1 MCTLQMPSHC
11 FKVNKIKLGREL
23 KLSCAELSCLFAYDK
38 ALDKFLRLSLL
49 EGEGGAG
56 ATASPPRANQCA
68 DCAVGRNATKSA
80 PMPTLDSFLGLL

>member
-1 MCTLQMPSHC
+1 MPSHC

-23 KLSCAELSCLFAYDK
+23 KLKLSWVKFAYDK

-49 EGEGGAG
+49 EGERKGA
-56 ATASPPRANQCA
+56 AVPPGANQCA

-80 PMPTLDSFLGLL
+80 PMPTLDSFLGLLWNMKSAM

>member
-1 MCTLQMPSHC
+1 MPSHC

-23 KLSCAELSCLFAYDK
+23 KLSWAELSCLFAYDK

-49 EGEGGAG
+49 EREGKGA
-56 ATASPPRANQCA
+56 AAPPGANQCA

-80 PMPTLDSFLGLL
+80 PMPTLDSFLGLLWNMKSAM